1 VISKNLICYNN
12 LQIQLK
18 IIINHYNILN
28 LTGIELDFEKVIK
41 ILNEHFFLILQTK
54 IQQKIQ
60 KIVQTE

>member
-1 VISKNLICYNN
+1 MISKNLICYNN

-41 ILNEHFFLILQTK
+41 ILNEHFFKIRPIK
-54 IQQKIQ
+54 IQPKIL
-60 KIVQTE
+60 KIVQTK